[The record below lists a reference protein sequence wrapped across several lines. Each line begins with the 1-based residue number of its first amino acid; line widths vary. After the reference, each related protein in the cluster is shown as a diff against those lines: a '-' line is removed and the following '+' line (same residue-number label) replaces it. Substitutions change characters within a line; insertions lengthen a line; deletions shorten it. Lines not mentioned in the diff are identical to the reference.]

1 MQDSTHRPGQRKAH
15 VYSQLF
21 AHIGWHRYSTGC
33 AVALALAYLTLLLLA
48 NGLLT
53 IELNVNVSA
62 NAPAETV
69 SRRWLDTALVTRN
82 LLSSLTQTQA
92 TWAFWPLQLLLLAFA
107 ALLCITRHVTALL
120 LSGAVT
126 LAVLVLYQ
134 GFGEPSL
141 LRFGLFS
148 VAVLFLTSS
157 VVQLVGALRERHQLA
172 DAFEQFVP
180 PEVARQVADDPG
192 TLENAESV
200 RELTVLFCDVRGFTG
215 IAEQLTPSQLTGLLN
230 RYFDVVTRVVIRHR
244 GTIDKYMGD
253 AVMAFWGAPVSSR
266 DHASLAVLAARDIQL
281 EMDGLARD
289 FQLAQL
295 PPIKVG
301 IGLST
306 GESFVGHLGSSH
318 RKAYTVI
325 GDSVNVAQR
334 LEKATREF
342 HVDVIVSEATVEQD
356 RATAF
361 RELGTLRLKGRERAL
376 RVYQPIG
383 RRDQLS
389 NAMREELS
397 QHEQAMAL
405 LRTRQWLAA
414 RPLITQLA
422 ETSAE
427 TELYNGYLAQI
438 TEALRPDP
446 DSLHGS

>member
-1 MQDSTHRPGQRKAH
+1 M
-15 VYSQLF
+15 YSQLF

-438 TEALRPDP
+438 TDALRPDP

>member
-1 MQDSTHRPGQRKAH
+1 M
-15 VYSQLF
+15 YSQLF

-438 TEALRPDP
+438 TDALRPDP
-446 DSLHGS
+446 DSLHSA

>member
-1 MQDSTHRPGQRKAH
+1 M
-15 VYSQLF
+15 
-21 AHIGWHRYSTGC
+21 
-33 AVALALAYLTLLLLA
+33 LLLMLA

-62 NAPAETV
+62 NDLTESV
-69 SRRWLDTALVTRN
+69 STRWLDGGLVTRN
-82 LLSSLTQTQA
+82 LLASLTQTQA
-92 TWAFWPLQLLLLAFA
+92 TLAFWPMQLGLLVFSG
-107 ALLCITRHVTALL
+107 ALCVTRNVTAVL
-120 LSGAVT
+120 LSAIMLG
-126 LAVLVLYQ
+126 LVLALHQYV
-134 GFGEPSL
+134 GDGSL
-141 LRFGLFS
+141 SRFGAFS
-148 VAVLFLTSS
+148 VVALYLTSVS
-157 VVQLVGALRERHQLA
+157 VQLISAMRVRHQLA

-180 PEVARQVADDPG
+180 PEVARQVVDDPA

-230 RYFDVVTRVVIRHR
+230 RYFDVVTRVVVRHR

-253 AVMAFWGAPVSSR
+253 AVMAFWGAPVASR
-266 DHASLAVLAARDIQL
+266 DHAPQAVRAARDIQV
-281 EMDGLARD
+281 EMAALARD

-301 IGLST
+301 IGVST

-334 LEKATREF
+334 LEKATREYG
-342 HVDVIVSEATVEQD
+342 VDVIVSEATVEQD
-356 RATAF
+356 RDTAY

-389 NAMREELS
+389 QSLREELA

-405 LRTRQWLAA
+405 MRTRQWLAA
-414 RPLITQLA
+414 KPLILQLA

-427 TELYNGYLAQI
+427 KALYRNYLSHVI
-438 TEALRPDP
+438 DALRPDAP
-446 DSLHGS
+446 GRQSA

>member
-1 MQDSTHRPGQRKAH
+1 M
-15 VYSQLF
+15 YSQLF

-230 RYFDVVTRVVIRHR
+230 RYFDVVTRV
-244 GTIDKYMGD
+244 
-253 AVMAFWGAPVSSR
+253 
-266 DHASLAVLAARDIQL
+266 
-281 EMDGLARD
+281 
-289 FQLAQL
+289 
-295 PPIKVG
+295 
-301 IGLST
+301 
-306 GESFVGHLGSSH
+306 
-318 RKAYTVI
+318 
-325 GDSVNVAQR
+325 
-334 LEKATREF
+334 
-342 HVDVIVSEATVEQD
+342 DVIVSEATVEQD

-438 TEALRPDP
+438 TDALRPDP

>member
-1 MQDSTHRPGQRKAH
+1 

-438 TEALRPDP
+438 TDALRPDP

>member
-1 MQDSTHRPGQRKAH
+1 M
-15 VYSQLF
+15 YSQLF